1 MCDSSVHCL
10 KSTFAAKY
18 KMNKSPIAALIFTT
32 LLAGVSSAAEVQ
44 RPEPPAAT
52 DVVTAS
58 ADLQTP
64 LTALQSHTTE
74 LVWVT
79 DLQKAQARAKA
90 EGKSVLLFFHGSDW
104 CPTCAEMQRQV
115 FDSPAFAQYARQALV
130 LVDVDFPEK
139 LKQDEGLRRANVA
152 LKTRFNL
159 SPEPGESFPT
169 IVLLNDTGETVFQET
184 GYAGGG
190 PAEVLPKLQ
199 RHAGAGASTAG
210 SAAFKNL
217 SVDEFAR
224 MAADKRNVI
233 LDVRTAK
240 EFEAGHLPGAMNL
253 DVNAPDFQEKAVSLD
268 KSKTYLV
275 HCATGVRSAK
285 ACEKLGGLDFPRLY
299 NLPGG
304 FKAWAKAGKPIE
316 K

>member
-1 MCDSSVHCL
+1 
-10 KSTFAAKY
+10 
-18 KMNKSPIAALIFTT
+18 
-32 LLAGVSSAAEVQ
+32 
-44 RPEPPAAT
+44 
-52 DVVTAS
+52 
-58 ADLQTP
+58 
-64 LTALQSHTTE
+64 
-74 LVWVT
+74 
-79 DLQKAQARAKA
+79 
-90 EGKSVLLFFHGSDW
+90 
-104 CPTCAEMQRQV
+104 MQRQV
-115 FDSPAFAQYARQALV
+115 FDSAAFAQYARQTLV

-139 LKQDEGLRRANVA
+139 HEQDEELRRANLA
-152 LKTRFNL
+152 LKARFNL
-159 SPEPGESFPT
+159 SRESGEGFPT
-169 IVLLNDTGETVFQET
+169 IVLLNDASETVFQET

-199 RHAGAGASTAG
+199 RHAGAGASTAA

-224 MAADKRNVI
+224 MAADKQNVI

-240 EFEAGHLPGAMNL
+240 EFEAGHLSGAMNL
-253 DVNAPDFQEKAVSLD
+253 DVNAPDFQEKAASLD

-285 ACEKLGGLDFPRLY
+285 ACEKLGRLDFSKLY

-304 FKAWAKAGKPIE
+304 FKAWAKAGKPVE